1 MKTHSEDNY
10 HNCSVCNKRLKGKK
24 YLERHMESHTRKAKI
39 AEKETETVEKPDVE
53 HNQAMD
59 EV

>member
-39 AEKETETVEKPDVE
+39 DEKETVEKPVVDN
-53 HNQAMD
+53 NQAMD